1 MAHARQNQTKMA
13 ELPDGT
19 EFGAKHSNFCSKLG
33 GRVIMEAMVTER
45 SNYVFTHRFSGN
57 GFFLGLKKRDFS
69 SLKTIN
75 PSLLSHSKVLQENS
89 PASSDFSTGR

>member
-1 MAHARQNQTKMA
+1 
-13 ELPDGT
+13 
-19 EFGAKHSNFCSKLG
+19 
-33 GRVIMEAMVTER
+33 MEAMVTER

-75 PSLLSHSKVLQENS
+75 PSLLSHSKVLQENNLRAVLSS
-89 PASSDFSTGR
+89 PDANAKTITG